1 MLSIKTLE
9 RGGPEKIDAFRVFL
23 KRISKFAL
31 AIGVGLFSSCGGSLY
46 RVKPV
51 SELPSMPNSAAA
63 ANLGSVTFRAAPLLS
78 DEESQELFESNLQ
91 LAGLLPVRMEI
102 VHNSG
107 DAVDLKRVRL
117 RLRDAAGA
125 EWKSISAKQ
134 AIGRILKANDVFAYN
149 PAARK
154 TFEKEFRAYEL
165 DLKSPLTHTERRRQ
179 GLVIFLSP
187 KKDPV
192 ASPRGLVLAI
202 EGLAQPATLNL
213 N

>member
-1 MLSIKTLE
+1 MLSA
-9 RGGPEKIDAFRVFL
+9 KIPGLPGQSKGAPYRL
-23 KRISKFAL
+23 LSQQIAKFAL
-31 AIGVGLFSSCGGSLY
+31 VLAVGFASSCGGALY

-51 SELPSMPNSAAA
+51 AELPTLPDSTPTT
-63 ANLGSVTFRAAPLLS
+63 NLGSVSFRAQPLLS
-78 DEESQELFESNLQ
+78 DEESQELFESNLN
-91 LAGLLPVRMEI
+91 LAGLLPVRVEI

-107 DAVDLKRVRL
+107 DAIDLKKVRFH
-117 RLRDAAGA
+117 LRDATGA

-134 AIGRILKANDVFAYN
+134 AIARILKANGVFAYN
-149 PAARK
+149 PASRK

-165 DLKSPLTHTERRRQ
+165 DLKSPLTHSERRRQ

-187 KKDPV
+187 AKEPV

-202 EGLAQPATLNL
+202 DGLPQPATLNL

>member
-1 MLSIKTLE
+1 MLLAKTLE
-9 RGGPEKIDAFRVFL
+9 RGESGKSRVL
-23 KRISKFAL
+23 VTRIIMFAL
-31 AIGVGLFSSCGGSLY
+31 AISVGLVSSCGGPLY

-51 SELPSMPNSAAA
+51 AELSSMPDAAA
-63 ANLGSVTFRAAPLLS
+63 TANLGSVTFRATPLLS

-91 LAGLLPVRMEI
+91 LAGLLPVRVEI

-107 DAVDLKRVRL
+107 EAIELKRVRL

-134 AIGRILKANDVFAYN
+134 AIARILKANDVFAYN
-149 PAARK
+149 PASRK

-179 GLVIFLSP
+179 GFVIFLSP

-192 ASPRGLVLAI
+192 ASPRGLTLAI
-202 EGLAQPATLNL
+202 EGLAQLATLNL

>member
-1 MLSIKTLE
+1 ML
-9 RGGPEKIDAFRVFL
+9 
-23 KRISKFAL
+23 AL
-31 AIGVGLFSSCGGSLY
+31 AISAGLVSSCGGPLY

-51 SELPSMPNSAAA
+51 AELRSMPDSAAT
-63 ANLGSVTFRAAPLLS
+63 ANLGSVTFRAMPLLS
-78 DEESQELFESNLQ
+78 DEESQELFEANLQ

-107 DAVDLKRVRL
+107 DAIELKRVRL

-125 EWKSISAKQ
+125 EWKFVSAKQ
-134 AIGRILKANDVFAYN
+134 AIARILKANDVFAYN
-149 PAARK
+149 PASRK

-165 DLKSPLTHTERRRQ
+165 DLKSPLTPTERRRQ

-192 ASPRGLVLAI
+192 ASPHGLTLAI
-202 EGLAQPATLNL
+202 EGLAQPATLKL